1 MVTEQSLGVSTA
13 QQLSGTNFQ
22 DNNFLLA
29 GVRISFQ
36 TSQNWRREE
45 KTGSQNSSW
54 IGVTGHFNNNK
65 TRNVNKCGVSITFLH
80 IIPSRFVV
88 LQFSVMR
95 VCLK

>member
-45 KTGSQNSSW
+45 KRRLVPIIPVGLVLLV
-54 IGVTGHFNNNK
+54 I
-65 TRNVNKCGVSITFLH
+65 SITIRPGMLINVEFQLRFSILSPVGLSSYNFL
-80 IIPSRFVV
+80 
-88 LQFSVMR
+88 
-95 VCLK
+95 